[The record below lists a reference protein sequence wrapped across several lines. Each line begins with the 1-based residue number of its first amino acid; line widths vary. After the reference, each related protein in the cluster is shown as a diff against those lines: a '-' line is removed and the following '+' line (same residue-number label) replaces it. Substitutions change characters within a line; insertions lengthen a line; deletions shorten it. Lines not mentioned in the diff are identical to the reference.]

1 MRKVKW
7 LVLLVMMSFVCF
19 LPVTDV
25 QAAGNYKVIINDQ
38 EDLLTDQ
45 EENMLR
51 IRMDQM
57 TRYGN
62 AAFVSVRQYEDVGT
76 YAKRVYREYFGT
88 DSGMLFLIDMGRR
101 KIWIFSD
108 GAVYRVVNKAYA
120 NTITDNVYRYASN
133 EEYYTC
139 ADRVFEQALTLL
151 EGGRIAQP
159 MKYISNVLIALVVA
173 LLINFIF
180 LTSERKREVPDTR
193 AAVRAMTTA
202 VGVKILSEKMTSS
215 RRSKH
220 VESSSGGGGSSG
232 GYSGGGGGSSGGY
245 SGGGGGSSGGGGGH
259 SF

>member
-1 MRKVKW
+1 MRRIKG
-7 LVLLVMMSFVCF
+7 LFLLVMMITACF
-19 LPVTDV
+19 LPVSRI
-25 QAAGNYKVIINDQ
+25 QAETNYRVIINDQ

-57 TRYGN
+57 TAYGN
-62 AAFVSVRQYEDVGT
+62 AAFVTVRQFEDVGT

-108 GAVYRVVNKAYA
+108 GAVYRVINKAYA
-120 NTITDNVYRYASN
+120 NTITDNVYRYASR
-133 EEYYTC
+133 EEYYAC
-139 ADRVFEQALTLL
+139 ADHVFEQALTLL

-159 MKYISNVLIALVVA
+159 MKYISNILIALVSA
-173 LLINFIF
+173 LLINFLF
-180 LTSERKREVPDTR
+180 LTSERKKEKPDVKE
-193 AAVRAMTTA
+193 AVKAMSTA
-202 VGVKILSEKMTSS
+202 IGVKILSEKMLSQ
-215 RRSKH
+215 RKRKH
-220 VESSSGGGGSSG
+220 YESSSSGGSSGGGYSGGGSSG
-232 GYSGGGGGSSGGY
+232 GGF